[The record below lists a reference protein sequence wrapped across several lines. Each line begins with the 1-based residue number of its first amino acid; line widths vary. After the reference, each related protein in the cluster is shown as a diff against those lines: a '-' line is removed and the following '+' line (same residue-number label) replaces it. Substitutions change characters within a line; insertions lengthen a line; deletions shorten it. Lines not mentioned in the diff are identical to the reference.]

1 MLSDQITGNIDVLMV
16 SETKTDNNFLN
27 GNFLIDEFSTPHRLC
42 RNSKGGGLLLFAR
55 EDIPPN
61 LIETAAT
68 AIEYFCKELN
78 LRNDYY

>member
-1 MLSDQITGNIDVLMV
+1 MPKFN
-16 SETKTDNNFLN
+16 
-27 GNFLIDEFSTPHRLC
+27 
-42 RNSKGGGLLLFAR
+42 GGGLMLFAR

-78 LRNDYY
+78 LPNDYY